1 MALCACAVNSQFRRM
16 WPIAASRAGFGNF
29 IVLRIVIPQ
38 CPDFFS
44 AQNTKGNAFER
55 SPRVLPFGLFDPLL
69 LFRGLL
75 CGLLGRLLR
84 WFLGCFL
91 GCHLPILPFR
101 WVASILQLETAVE
114 KGIDSRDIDVKKK
127 TTSE

>member
-1 MALCACAVNSQFRRM
+1 M
-16 WPIAASRAGFGNF
+16 PRAGFSDF
-29 IVLRIVIPQ
+29 IARWIGLSR
-38 CPDFFS
+38 CADFFS

-55 SPRVLPFGLFDPLL
+55 PPRVLPFGLFGPLL
-69 LFRGLL
+69 FLRGLL
-75 CGLLGRLLR
+75 GGLLGFLR

-114 KGIDSRDIDVKKK
+114 KGIDS
-127 TTSE
+127 